1 MTNFN
6 RSLSAVT
13 AEITD
18 NPEMSLGKRLSLTSK
33 LSNSTTSKSSD
44 FSLRRNI
51 GKGSIKDLIL
61 FYEVTYGK
69 SDHKPNDFASKTQA
83 RTKLEKQQDTKIC
96 LDKQVFNNNETN
108 SDASTFSSTNSSTVS
123 SLASSVASLS
133 NIDKTNI
140 EKREAESSNRYCFN
154 KSISHRKNSEIIMSS
169 SEEAT
174 QANKTHYTLI
184 NSSEIFSRPAFISK
198 RLNLS
203 TKSSIINISAQK
215 QKENDKELLLPIGI
229 SNNNRENYVSKNL
242 IDNRGGE
249 EKQTEEGK
257 FLLGLSEGMLKNLQ
271 ITVLFTVKLKKKTHT

>member
-1 MTNFN
+1 MTHFN
-6 RSLSAVT
+6 RSLSVVN

-18 NPEMSLGKRLSLTSK
+18 KPEMSLGKRLSLTSK
-33 LSNSTTSKSSD
+33 QSNTTISKSTN

-61 FYEVTYGK
+61 FYEETYGK
-69 SDHKPNDFASKTQA
+69 SDQKANDFASKMQA
-83 RTKLEKQQDTKIC
+83 RTKQEQEQQNTKIC
-96 LDKQVFNNNETN
+96 LDKKVFNNNESN

-123 SLASSVASLS
+123 SIASSVASLS

-140 EKREAESSNRYCFN
+140 EKREAEPINRYCFD

-174 QANKTHYTLI
+174 QANKTHHTLI

-203 TKSSIINISAQK
+203 TKSSIINISTQK
-215 QKENDKELLLPIGI
+215 QKEDDKELLLPIGI

-249 EKQTEEGK
+249 EKQTEERK

-271 ITVLFTVKLKKKTHT
+271 ITVYR